1 MIMNVK
7 GLMQA
12 EWLTGDG
19 WLFELYTISNILYQ
33 VPRGPWLRLHLLPA
47 CRLQRRGPAACCINH
62 PYRIQHLGLRLHSA
76 PFSSLLLISDE
87 IPSPLC
93 RDALR
98 LGTAASRTGW
108 WCDDT
113 VCPNVIETS
122 CRISMNMS
130 LFIEQKPA
138 GLPSAR
144 HRRKINMNQYLSH
157 LTLKSG
163 NKSLPTAF
171 SRLNLWHK
179 RVITLAVF

>member
-47 CRLQRRGPAACCINH
+47 WRLQRRGPAACCINH

-138 GLPSAR
+138 GLQVLAIAGKSTWTNIFPIWLL
-144 HRRKINMNQYLSH
+144 KVEINHYPLRSQGS
-157 LTLKSG
+157 TCGTKG
-163 NKSLPTAF
+163 
-171 SRLNLWHK
+171 
-179 RVITLAVF
+179 